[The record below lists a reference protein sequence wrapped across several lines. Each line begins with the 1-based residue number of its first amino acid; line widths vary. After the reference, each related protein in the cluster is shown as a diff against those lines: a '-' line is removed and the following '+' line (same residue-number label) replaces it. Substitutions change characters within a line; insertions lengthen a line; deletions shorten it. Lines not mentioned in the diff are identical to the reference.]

1 MAHAEIPFSKKTIK
15 RSFVIFI
22 FSLMALGGMFLNSCK
37 SKSVSPE
44 WKVDSVFDESTLTSQ
59 DNAGKVVLI
68 HFFAS
73 WCPPC
78 RMEFP
83 EFVKWST
90 DNSRDK
96 DVILVPISLD
106 EKKEKAKS
114 FVKQY
119 SDVLNCYLDD
129 GKTAEKFGVSGIP
142 ATILIDSKGL
152 VIYKHEGMIDWNNG
166 EIEKIISKAKG

>member
-1 MAHAEIPFSKKTIK
+1 MACANALFLKKAIK
-15 RSFVIFI
+15 RNLIVLIL
-22 FSLMALGGMFLNSCK
+22 SLIALNGLFLTSCK
-37 SKSVSPE
+37 LRSASPE

-59 DNAGKVVLI
+59 DNPGKVILI

-90 DNSRDK
+90 NNSRDK

-119 SDVLNCYLDD
+119 SDALNCYLDD
-129 GKTAEKFGVSGIP
+129 GRTAEKFGISGIP
-142 ATILIDSKGL
+142 ATILIDSRGF
-152 VIYKHEGMIDWNNG
+152 VIFKHEGMIDWNNG
-166 EIEKIISKAKG
+166 EIEKMISKAKG